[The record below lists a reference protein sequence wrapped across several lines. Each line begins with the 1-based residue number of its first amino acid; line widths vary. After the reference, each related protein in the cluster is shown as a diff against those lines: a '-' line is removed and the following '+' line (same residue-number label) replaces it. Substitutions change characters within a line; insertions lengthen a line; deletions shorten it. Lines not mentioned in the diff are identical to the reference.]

1 MLKMMGPGRPYS
13 RERGGAAIVIGSDG
27 VDALMQSQS
36 FPDFRWISGR
46 DVVVEQWVRF
56 KCTFACE
63 EFGRNACCPPN
74 TPGVAECREL
84 FLGYERI
91 AVIHLQ
97 AARAEGEDPR
107 IWKREVNGRFL
118 ELERAAF
125 LAGFYKALALFPG
138 DCSLCAECVPSRA
151 DCRNSG
157 SARPVPEALAVDVYA
172 TVRKL
177 GFPIHVLTDRSQT
190 MNRYGF
196 LLLE

>member
-1 MLKMMGPGRPYS
+1 MLEMLGPSGLPNC
-13 RERGGAAIVIGSDG
+13 ERGGTAIVIGSDG
-27 VDALMQSQS
+27 VDRLMQSQG
-36 FPDFRWISGR
+36 FPDFRWIAGR

-74 TPGVAECREL
+74 TPSVMECREL

-97 AARAEGEDPR
+97 TTRAQGEDPR
-107 IWKREVNGRFL
+107 TWKREVNARFL
-118 ELERAAF
+118 DLERAVF
-125 LAGFYKALALFPG
+125 LAGFYKSLVLFPG
-138 DCSLCAECVPSRA
+138 DCSLCEECVPERA

-157 SARPVPEALAVDVYA
+157 FARPVPEALAVDVYA
-172 TVRKL
+172 TVRKV
-177 GFPIHVLTDRSQT
+177 GFPIQVLTDRSQT

-196 LLLE
+196 LLVE